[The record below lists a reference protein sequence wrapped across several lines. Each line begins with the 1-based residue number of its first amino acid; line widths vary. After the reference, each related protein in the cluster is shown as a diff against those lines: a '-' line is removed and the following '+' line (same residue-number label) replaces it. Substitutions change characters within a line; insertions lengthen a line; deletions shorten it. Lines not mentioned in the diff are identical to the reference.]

1 MSASPTAMKPGL
13 VVLVL
18 TLLLGIQPVTTDMYL
33 PALPALTQGFGSS
46 MAQAQ
51 YTLTALLLAF
61 GCSQLFWGPL
71 SDRYGRKPIL
81 ITGALMYVAASL
93 GGATAS
99 SMEQLIGWRAL
110 QGMAMGAAVMCA
122 RAIVRD
128 LYAPAEGARVM
139 SKGLTGLGVIA
150 CAAAPVGS
158 VLSEWFGWRATLLA
172 LALFAGLTLVV
183 VLARFEETLAQR
195 NPEALRP
202 SLMLRNWS
210 LIASHPTFWAWTL
223 LATASYAGLFSFLAA
238 SSFVLIGVLGLS
250 KAQYGLA
257 MFSISASYIVGTFIC
272 RRLLRRMG
280 VRRTVGLAAVLTLSA
295 GALIGLLPWL
305 GVQSLWSVMLP
316 FYLFM
321 LGHGVHQP
329 CGQSNGVA
337 PFPAAA
343 GAASALA
350 GFVMMVV
357 AFACGGWTGL
367 ALSEP
372 ALGAGTVR
380 PLTDAVAFWCALI
393 ALTAWTLVQR
403 HGEVHSAPS
412 RVATA

>member
-1 MSASPTAMKPGL
+1 MSASPSAMKPGL

-18 TLLLGIQPVTTDMYL
+18 TLLLGIQPITTDMYL
-33 PALPALTQGFGSS
+33 PSLPAITQGFGGS

-61 GCSQLFWGPL
+61 GCSQLVWGPL
-71 SDRYGRKPIL
+71 SDRYGRRPIL
-81 ITGALMYVAASL
+81 IIGMLLYGIAAI
-93 GGATAS
+93 GGATAT
-99 SMEQLIGWRAL
+99 SMVQFIGWRAL
-110 QGMAMGAAVMCA
+110 QGVAVGAAVMCA

-128 LYAPAEGARVM
+128 LYPPAEGARMM

-150 CAAAPVGS
+150 CCAAPVGS
-158 VLSEWFGWRATLLA
+158 VLSEAFGWRSTLATLA
-172 LALFAGLTLVV
+172 AFAALTLVV
-183 VLARFEETLAQR
+183 LLRHFKETLTQR
-195 NPEALRP
+195 DPEALRP
-202 SLMLRNWS
+202 GRMLSNWG
-210 LIASHPTFWAWTL
+210 LIGRHPTFWAWTL
-223 LATASYAGLFSFLAA
+223 LATASYAGLFSFLAS

-250 KAQYGLA
+250 KTQYGLA
-257 MFSISASYIVGTFIC
+257 MFSISASYIVGTFVC
-272 RRLLRRMG
+272 RRLLQRVG
-280 VRRTVGLAAVLTLSA
+280 VRRTVGMAAVLTLTG
-295 GALIGLLPWL
+295 GALVGLLPWL

-321 LGHGVHQP
+321 FGHGVHQP
-329 CGQSNGVA
+329 CGQSNAVA

-350 GFVMMVV
+350 GFVMMLV
-357 AFACGGWTGL
+357 AFACGGWMGL

-372 ALGAGTVR
+372 SLGAGTVR
-380 PLTDAVAFWCALI
+380 PLTDAVAFWCLMI

-403 HGEVHSAPS
+403 HGEPQAAPT